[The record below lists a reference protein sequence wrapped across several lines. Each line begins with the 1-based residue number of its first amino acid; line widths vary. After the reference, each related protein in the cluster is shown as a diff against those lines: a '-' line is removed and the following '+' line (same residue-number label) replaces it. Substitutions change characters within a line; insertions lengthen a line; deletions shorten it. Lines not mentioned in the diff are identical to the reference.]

1 MRAHRGVTL
10 TTFEQSRLTVLAITP
25 PQPSWKALRIT
36 AWLVPGGP
44 DPITK
49 GLGSLR
55 PFTSTAKL
63 GPDVTAPLT

>member
-1 MRAHRGVTL
+1 
-10 TTFEQSRLTVLAITP
+10 
-25 PQPSWKALRIT
+25 LRIT